1 MHWLVILS
9 RVLFGATCIW
19 LLVCVV
25 SYHYDKVPR
34 AIQYAIDSQRTCAR
48 EGDLFCMIAWLLSA
62 AIPPAI
68 ASYLFSKKPPVQQKR
83 SDYPAVPVEQLRGK
97 LAVSGEEGEATHTLP
112 LVD

>member
-68 ASYLFSKKPPVQQKR
+68 ASYLFSKQAVVAQK
-83 SDYPAVPVEQLRGK
+83 SSNYPEVPTDQKHGK
-97 LAVSGEEGEATHTLP
+97 LAVSGEEGEPTHKLP
-112 LVD
+112 SVD